1 MKKILRNRTVLGIA
15 SIVLS
20 LIICFG
26 LTPLFNQAI
35 SEKVSV
41 VRVTENI
48 QKGELITSKMIET
61 IEIGGYNLP
70 DTVLRQEEN
79 IVGNYALT
87 ELHTGDYV
95 LNSKI
100 SSKPLVNYEYLTDFD
115 GGERAISVSI
125 KSFAAGLSGKLEPG
139 DIVTVMASDFG
150 DMRETVSP
158 AELQYVEVLAVTAGT
173 GLDTDEYE
181 IDQEAIE
188 KDKELP
194 ATVTLKATYEQAKL
208 LAEME
213 AKGKIHVVFVYR
225 GTKEN
230 SDKFLDEQKLIL
242 FESIDEAQKD
252 ANESDV
258 TNQEDEVQGTSQEVE
273 VQGTSQ
279 EVGEQLEEDNDE
291 E

>member
-41 VRVTENI
+41 ARITEHI

-61 IEIGGYNLP
+61 VEIGGYNLP

-87 ELHTGDYV
+87 ELHAGDYI

-100 SSKPLVNYEYLTDFD
+100 SSKPLANYEYLTDFD
-115 GGERAISVSI
+115 GSERAISVSI

-194 ATVTLKATYEQAKL
+194 ATVTLKVTDKQAKL

-213 AKGKIHVVFVYR
+213 AKGKIHIVFVYR
-225 GTKEN
+225 GEKEN
-230 SDKFLDEQKLIL
+230 ADKFLDEQKLIL
-242 FESIDEAQKD
+242 SESEDEAQADK
-252 ANESDV
+252 NETDDINQDE
-258 TNQEDEVQGTSQEVE
+258 TQENNQEIEEEVE
-273 VQGTSQ
+273 VS
-279 EVGEQLEEDNDE
+279 DDE
-291 E
+291 EQ

>member
-1 MKKILRNRTVLGIA
+1 
-15 SIVLS
+15 VLS

-41 VRVTENI
+41 ARITENI

-61 IEIGGYNLP
+61 VEIGGYNLP

-79 IVGNYALT
+79 IVGNYTLT
-87 ELHTGDYV
+87 ELHAGDYI

-100 SSKPLVNYEYLTDFD
+100 SSNPLVNYEYLTDFD
-115 GGERAISVSI
+115 GSERAISVSI

-139 DIVTVMASDFG
+139 DIVKVMASDFG

-158 AELQYVEVLAVTAGT
+158 SELQYVEVLAVTAGT
-173 GLDTDEYE
+173 GLDTDENK

-194 ATVTLKATYEQAKL
+194 ATVTLKVSDKQAKL

-213 AKGKIHVVFVYR
+213 AKGKIHIVFVYR
-225 GTKEN
+225 GKKEN
-230 SDKFLDEQKLIL
+230 ADKFLDEQMLIL
-242 FESIDEAQKD
+242 SESEDEAQTEINQTD
-252 ANESDV
+252 AINQDE
-258 TNQEDEVQGTSQEVE
+258 TQENNQEIEEEVE
-273 VQGTSQ
+273 VS
-279 EVGEQLEEDNDE
+279 DDE
-291 E
+291 EQ

>member
-1 MKKILRNRTVLGIA
+1 MKKIIRNRTVLGIA

-35 SEKVSV
+35 SEKVAIA
-41 VRVTENI
+41 RITENI

-61 IEIGGYNLP
+61 VEIGGYNLP
-70 DTVLRQEEN
+70 DTILRQEEN
-79 IVGNYALT
+79 IIGNYALT

-100 SSKPLVNYEYLTDFD
+100 SSKPLANYEYLTDFN
-115 GGERAISVSI
+115 GSERAISVSI

-158 AELQYVEVLAVTAGT
+158 EALQYVEVLAVTAGT

-194 ATVTLKATYEQAKL
+194 ATVTLKATYDQAKL

-225 GTKEN
+225 GTEEN
-230 SDKFLDEQKLIL
+230 AAKFLDEQRLIL
-242 FESIDEAQKD
+242 SESIDEAQKD
-252 ANESDV
+252 ANELDV
-258 TNQEDEVQGTSQEVE
+258 TNQEDE

>member
-1 MKKILRNRTVLGIA
+1 MKKIIRNRTVLGIA

-41 VRVTENI
+41 ARVTENI
-48 QKGELITSKMIET
+48 QKGERITSKMIET
-61 IEIGGYNLP
+61 VEIGGYNLP
-70 DTVLRQEEN
+70 HTVLRQEEN
-79 IVGNYALT
+79 IIGSYALT
-87 ELHTGDYV
+87 ELHTGDYI

-100 SSKPLVNYEYLTDFD
+100 SSKPLVNYKYLTDFD
-115 GGERAISVSI
+115 GSERAISVSI

-181 IDQEAIE
+181 IDREAIE

-230 SDKFLDEQKLIL
+230 ADKFLDEQKLIL
-242 FESIDEAQKD
+242 TESEDEAQTD
-252 ANESDV
+252 INETDV
-258 TNQEDEVQGTSQEVE
+258 MNQEVE
-273 VQGTSQ
+273 TQESNQ
-279 EVGEQLEEDNDE
+279 EVGEKLEEDSNE

>member
-41 VRVTENI
+41 ARITENI
-48 QKGELITSKMIET
+48 QRGELITSKMIET
-61 IEIGGYNLP
+61 VEIGGYNLP

-79 IVGNYALT
+79 IIGNYALT

-100 SSKPLVNYEYLTDFD
+100 SSKPLANYEYLTDFD
-115 GGERAISVSI
+115 GSERAISVSI

-158 AELQYVEVLAVTAGT
+158 MELQYVKVLAVTAGT

-230 SDKFLDEQKLIL
+230 ADRFLDEQKLIL
-242 FESIDEAQKD
+242 SESVDEAQIDK
-252 ANESDV
+252 NETDV
-258 TNQEDEVQGTSQEVE
+258 TNQEVETQESNQEV
-273 VQGTSQ
+273 V
-279 EVGEQLEEDNDE
+279 EQLEEDNDE

>member
-41 VRVTENI
+41 ARITENI
-48 QKGELITSKMIET
+48 QKGELITSKMIE
-61 IEIGGYNLP
+61 IVEIGGYNLP
-70 DTVLRQEEN
+70 DAVLRQEEN

-100 SSKPLVNYEYLTDFD
+100 SNNPLVNYEYLTDFD
-115 GGERAISVSI
+115 GSERAISVSI

-139 DIVTVMASDFG
+139 DIITVMASDFG

-158 AELQYVEVLAVTAGT
+158 MELQYVEVLAVTAGT

-194 ATVTLKATYEQAKL
+194 ATVTLKVSDKQAKL

-213 AKGKIHVVFVYR
+213 AKGKIHIVFVYR
-225 GTKEN
+225 GEKEN
-230 SDKFLDEQKLIL
+230 ADRFLDEQKLIL
-242 FESIDEAQKD
+242 SESEDEAQADK
-252 ANESDV
+252 NETDDINQDE
-258 TNQEDEVQGTSQEVE
+258 TQENNQEIEEEVE
-273 VQGTSQ
+273 VS
-279 EVGEQLEEDNDE
+279 DDE
-291 E
+291 AQ

>member
-41 VRVTENI
+41 ARITENI
-48 QKGELITSKMIET
+48 QKGELITSKMIE
-61 IEIGGYNLP
+61 IVEIGGYNLP

-79 IVGNYALT
+79 IVDNYALT
-87 ELHTGDYV
+87 ELHAGDYI

-100 SSKPLVNYEYLTDFD
+100 SSKPLANYEYLTDFD
-115 GGERAISVSI
+115 GSDRAISVSI
-125 KSFAAGLSGKLEPG
+125 KSFAAGLSGKLELG

-158 AELQYVEVLAVTAGT
+158 MELQYVEVLAVTAGT

-181 IDQEAIE
+181 IDQEPIE

-194 ATVTLKATYEQAKL
+194 ATVTLKVSDKQAKL

-213 AKGKIHVVFVYR
+213 AKGKIHIVFVYR
-225 GTKEN
+225 GEKEN
-230 SDKFLDEQKLIL
+230 ADKFLDEQKLIL
-242 FESIDEAQKD
+242 SESEDEAQADK
-252 ANESDV
+252 NEADDI
-258 TNQEDEVQGTSQEVE
+258 NQDETQENNQKIEEEVE
-273 VQGTSQ
+273 VS
-279 EVGEQLEEDNDE
+279 DDDE
-291 E
+291 EQ

>member
-35 SEKVSV
+35 SEKVAIA
-41 VRVTENI
+41 RITENI

-61 IEIGGYNLP
+61 VEIGGYNLP
-70 DTVLRQEEN
+70 DTVLRLEEN

-87 ELHTGDYV
+87 ELHAGDYV

-100 SSKPLVNYEYLTDFD
+100 SSNPLVNYEYLTDFD
-115 GGERAISVSI
+115 GSDRAISVSI

-139 DIVTVMASDFG
+139 DIVKVMASDFG

-158 AELQYVEVLAVTAGT
+158 MELQYVEVLAVTAGT

-194 ATVTLKATYEQAKL
+194 ATVTLKVSDKQAKL

-213 AKGKIHVVFVYR
+213 AKGKIHIVFVYR
-225 GTKEN
+225 GEKEN
-230 SDKFLDEQKLIL
+230 ADRFLDEQKLIL
-242 FESIDEAQKD
+242 SESEDEGQADK
-252 ANESDV
+252 NETDV
-258 TNQEDEVQGTSQEVE
+258 MNQDETQENNQEIEEEVE
-273 VQGTSQ
+273 VS
-279 EVGEQLEEDNDE
+279 DDE
-291 E
+291 EQ

>member
-41 VRVTENI
+41 VRVTESI
-48 QKGELITSKMIET
+48 QKGDLITSKMIET
-61 IEIGGYNLP
+61 VEIGGYNLP

-79 IVGNYALT
+79 IVGKYALT
-87 ELHTGDYV
+87 ELHAGDYV

-100 SSKPLVNYEYLTDFD
+100 SSNPLVNYEYLTDFD
-115 GGERAISVSI
+115 GSDRAISVSI

-158 AELQYVEVLAVTAGT
+158 MELQYVEVLAVTAGT

-181 IDQEAIE
+181 MDQEAIE
-188 KDKELP
+188 QDKELP
-194 ATVTLKATYEQAKL
+194 ATLTLKVNDKQAKL

-213 AKGKIHVVFVYR
+213 AKGKIHAVFVYR

-230 SDKFLDEQKLIL
+230 ADKFLDEQELIL
-242 FESIDEAQKD
+242 TESETQTDINETDVINQDETQDSNK
-252 ANESDV
+252 
-258 TNQEDEVQGTSQEVE
+258 EVEEEVE
-273 VQGTSQ
+273 VNAS
-279 EVGEQLEEDNDE
+279 EEQ
-291 E
+291 

>member
-20 LIICFG
+20 LVICFG

-48 QKGELITSKMIET
+48 QKGERITSKMIEM

-79 IVGNYALT
+79 IIGNYALT

-115 GGERAISVSI
+115 GSERAISVSI

-181 IDQEAIE
+181 IDREAIE

-230 SDKFLDEQKLIL
+230 ADKFLDEQKLIL
-242 FESIDEAQKD
+242 SESIDEAQKD
-252 ANESDV
+252 ANELDV
-258 TNQEDEVQGTSQEVE
+258 TNQEDE

>member
-41 VRVTENI
+41 VRVIESI

-61 IEIGGYNLP
+61 VEIGGYNLP
-70 DTVLRQEEN
+70 DTVLRLEEN
-79 IVGNYALT
+79 IVGKYALT
-87 ELHTGDYV
+87 ELHAGDYV

-100 SSKPLVNYEYLTDFD
+100 SSNPLVNYEYLIDFD
-115 GGERAISVSI
+115 GSERAISVSI

-150 DMRETVSP
+150 DMREMVSP
-158 AELQYVEVLAVTAGT
+158 LELQYVEVLAVTVGT

-181 IDQEAIE
+181 MDQEAIE
-188 KDKELP
+188 QDKELP
-194 ATVTLKATYEQAKL
+194 ATLTLKVNDKQAKL

-213 AKGKIHVVFVYR
+213 AKGKIHAVFVYR
-225 GTKEN
+225 GTKE
-230 SDKFLDEQKLIL
+230 SADKFLDEQDLIL
-242 FESIDEAQKD
+242 TES
-252 ANESDV
+252 
-258 TNQEDEVQGTSQEVE
+258 EDETQTDINETDVINQDETQDSNKEVE
-273 VQGTSQ
+273 VEE
-279 EVGEQLEEDNDE
+279 EVSTGEEQ
-291 E
+291 

>member
-41 VRVTENI
+41 ARVTENI
-48 QKGELITSKMIET
+48 QKGDLITSKMIET
-61 IEIGGYNLP
+61 VEIGGYNLP

-79 IVGNYALT
+79 IVGKYALT
-87 ELHTGDYV
+87 ELHAGDYV

-100 SSKPLVNYEYLTDFD
+100 SSNPLVNYEYLTDFD
-115 GGERAISVSI
+115 GSDRAISVSI

-139 DIVTVMASDFG
+139 DIVTIMASDFG

-158 AELQYVEVLAVTAGT
+158 MELQYVEVLAVTAGT
-173 GLDTDEYE
+173 GLDKDEYE
-181 IDQEAIE
+181 MDQEAIE

-194 ATVTLKATYEQAKL
+194 ATLTLKVNDKQTKL

-225 GTKEN
+225 GTNEN
-230 SDKFLDEQKLIL
+230 ADKFLYEQELIL
-242 FESIDEAQKD
+242 TESEAQTD
-252 ANESDV
+252 INETNAINQDERQGSD
-258 TNQEDEVQGTSQEVE
+258 QEVE
-273 VQGTSQ
+273 E
-279 EVGEQLEEDNDE
+279 EVEVNASEEQ
-291 E
+291 

>member
-1 MKKILRNRTVLGIA
+1 MKKIFRNRTILGIA

-41 VRVTENI
+41 VRVVENI
-48 QKGELITSKMIET
+48 QKGDLITEKMVEI

-70 DTVLRQEEN
+70 DAVLRLEEN
-79 IVGNYALT
+79 VVGNYALT
-87 ELHTGDYV
+87 ELHVGDYI

-100 SSKPLVNYEYLTDFD
+100 SSKPLVNYGYLTDFD
-115 GGERAISVSI
+115 GSERAISVSI
-125 KSFAAGLSGKLEPG
+125 KSFAAGLSGKLEPE

-158 AELQYVEVLAVTAGT
+158 VELQYVEVLAVTAGT

-188 KDKELP
+188 QDKELP
-194 ATVTLKATYEQAKL
+194 ATVTLKGTYQQAKI

-213 AKGKIHVVFVYR
+213 AKGKIHIVFVYR
-225 GTKEN
+225 GSKEN
-230 SDKFLDEQKLIL
+230 ADKFLDEQELIL
-242 FESIDEAQKD
+242 TESEDETQKD
-252 ANESDV
+252 INETDV
-258 TNQEDEVQGTSQEVE
+258 INQDEIKGSNQEVE
-273 VQGTSQ
+273 E
-279 EVGEQLEEDNDE
+279 EVEENTDE

>member
-41 VRVTENI
+41 ARITENI
-48 QKGELITSKMIET
+48 QKGELITSKLIET
-61 IEIGGYNLP
+61 VEIGGYNLP
-70 DTVLRQEEN
+70 DTVLRQKES

-87 ELHTGDYV
+87 ELHAGDYV

-100 SSKPLVNYEYLTDFD
+100 SSNSLVNYEYLTDFD
-115 GGERAISVSI
+115 GSERAISVSI

-139 DIVTVMASDFG
+139 DIVKVMASDFG

-158 AELQYVEVLAVTAGT
+158 MELQYVEVLAVTAGT
-173 GLDTDEYE
+173 GLDTDENK

-194 ATVTLKATYEQAKL
+194 ATVTLKVSDKQAKL

-213 AKGKIHVVFVYR
+213 AKGKIHIVFVYR
-225 GTKEN
+225 GKKEN
-230 SDKFLDEQKLIL
+230 ADKFLDEQMLIL
-242 FESIDEAQKD
+242 SESEDEAQTEINQTD
-252 ANESDV
+252 AINQDE
-258 TNQEDEVQGTSQEVE
+258 TQENNQEIEEEVE
-273 VQGTSQ
+273 VS
-279 EVGEQLEEDNDE
+279 DDE
-291 E
+291 EQ

>member
-41 VRVTENI
+41 ARITENI

-61 IEIGGYNLP
+61 VEIGGYNLL

-87 ELHTGDYV
+87 ELHAGDYV

-100 SSKPLVNYEYLTDFD
+100 SSNPLVNYEYLTDFD
-115 GGERAISVSI
+115 GSERAISVSI

-158 AELQYVEVLAVTAGT
+158 MELQYVEVLAVTAGT

-194 ATVTLKATYEQAKL
+194 ATATLKVSDKQAKL

-213 AKGKIHVVFVYR
+213 AKGKIHIVFVYR
-225 GTKEN
+225 GEKEN
-230 SDKFLDEQKLIL
+230 ADKFLDEQKLIL
-242 FESIDEAQKD
+242 SESEDEAQAEKNETD
-252 ANESDV
+252 AINQDETQGS
-258 TNQEDEVQGTSQEVE
+258 NQEIEEEVE
-273 VQGTSQ
+273 VS
-279 EVGEQLEEDNDE
+279 DDDE
-291 E
+291 EQ

>member
-26 LTPLFNQAI
+26 LTPLFNQTI

-41 VRVTENI
+41 ARITENI
-48 QKGELITSKMIET
+48 QKGELITSKMIE
-61 IEIGGYNLP
+61 IVEIGGYNLP

-87 ELHTGDYV
+87 ELHAGDYV

-100 SSKPLVNYEYLTDFD
+100 SSNPLVNYEYLSDFD
-115 GGERAISVSI
+115 GSERAISVSI

-139 DIVTVMASDFG
+139 DIVKVMASDFG
-150 DMRETVSP
+150 DIRETVSP

-194 ATVTLKATYEQAKL
+194 ATVTLKVSDKQAKL

-213 AKGKIHVVFVYR
+213 AKGKIHIVFVYR
-225 GTKEN
+225 GEKEN
-230 SDKFLDEQKLIL
+230 AGKFLDEQMLIL
-242 FESIDEAQKD
+242 SENEDQEQTEKNETDAINQDETQE
-252 ANESDV
+252 N
-258 TNQEDEVQGTSQEVE
+258 NQEIEEEVE
-273 VQGTSQ
+273 VS
-279 EVGEQLEEDNDE
+279 DDDE
-291 E
+291 EQ

>member
-41 VRVTENI
+41 ARVTENI
-48 QKGELITSKMIET
+48 QKGDLITSKMIET
-61 IEIGGYNLP
+61 VEIGGYNLP

-79 IVGNYALT
+79 IVGKYALT
-87 ELHTGDYV
+87 ELHAGDYV

-100 SSKPLVNYEYLTDFD
+100 SSNPLVNYEYLTDFD
-115 GGERAISVSI
+115 GSDRAISVSI

-139 DIVTVMASDFG
+139 DIVTIMASDFG

-158 AELQYVEVLAVTAGT
+158 MELQYVEVLAVTAGT
-173 GLDTDEYE
+173 GLDKDEYE
-181 IDQEAIE
+181 MDQEAIE

-194 ATVTLKATYEQAKL
+194 ATLTLKVNDKQTKL

-213 AKGKIHVVFVYR
+213 AKGKIHIVFVYR
-225 GTKEN
+225 GEKEN
-230 SDKFLDEQKLIL
+230 ADRFLDEQKLIL
-242 FESIDEAQKD
+242 SESEDEGQADKNETDVMNQDETQENNQEIEEEVEVSDDEAQ
-252 ANESDV
+252 
-258 TNQEDEVQGTSQEVE
+258 
-273 VQGTSQ
+273 
-279 EVGEQLEEDNDE
+279 
-291 E
+291 

>member
-26 LTPLFNQAI
+26 LTPLFNRAI

-48 QKGELITSKMIET
+48 QKGELITKKVVET
-61 IEIGGYNLP
+61 VEIGGYNLP
-70 DTVLRQEEN
+70 DSVLRQDEN
-79 IVGNYALT
+79 IIGKYALT
-87 ELHTGDYV
+87 ELHAGDYI

-100 SSKPLVNYEYLTDFD
+100 SNKPLENYEYLSEFD
-115 GGERAISVSI
+115 GSERAISVSI
-125 KSFAAGLSGKLEPG
+125 KSFAAGLSGKLEQG
-139 DIVTVMASDFG
+139 DIVTLMASDFG

-158 AELQYVEVLAVTAGT
+158 VDLQYVEVLAVTAGT

-194 ATVTLKATYEQAKL
+194 STITLKVTNEQAMR

-213 AKGKIHVVFVYR
+213 AKGKIHVIFVYR

-230 SDKFLDEQKLIL
+230 ADKFLDEQRLIL
-242 FESIDEAQKD
+242 SESEEAQTEIIGAD
-252 ANESDV
+252 AIHQDRTMESDQDV
-258 TNQEDEVQGTSQEVE
+258 DGKLGVS
-273 VQGTSQ
+273 
-279 EVGEQLEEDNDE
+279 DE

>member
-41 VRVTENI
+41 VRVIESI

-61 IEIGGYNLP
+61 VEIGGYNLP
-70 DTVLRQEEN
+70 DTVLRLEEN
-79 IVGNYALT
+79 IVGKYALT
-87 ELHTGDYV
+87 ELHAGDYV

-100 SSKPLVNYEYLTDFD
+100 SSNPLVNYEYLIDFD
-115 GGERAISVSI
+115 GSERAISVSI

-158 AELQYVEVLAVTAGT
+158 MELQYVEVLAVTAGT

-181 IDQEAIE
+181 MDQEAIE

-194 ATVTLKATYEQAKL
+194 ATLTLKVNDKQAKL

-213 AKGKIHVVFVYR
+213 AKGKIHAVFVYR
-225 GTKEN
+225 GTKE
-230 SDKFLDEQKLIL
+230 SADKFLDEQDLIL
-242 FESIDEAQKD
+242 TES
-252 ANESDV
+252 
-258 TNQEDEVQGTSQEVE
+258 EDETQTDINETDVINQDETQDSNKEVE
-273 VQGTSQ
+273 VEE
-279 EVGEQLEEDNDE
+279 EVSTGEEQ
-291 E
+291 

>member
-1 MKKILRNRTVLGIA
+1 
-15 SIVLS
+15 VLS

-41 VRVTENI
+41 ARIIENI

-61 IEIGGYNLP
+61 VEIGGYNLP

-87 ELHTGDYV
+87 ELHAGDYV

-100 SSKPLVNYEYLTDFD
+100 SSNPLVNYEYLTDFD
-115 GGERAISVSI
+115 GSERAISVSI

-150 DMRETVSP
+150 DMRETISP
-158 AELQYVEVLAVTAGT
+158 IELQYVEVLAVTAGT

-181 IDQEAIE
+181 MDQEAIE
-188 KDKELP
+188 QDKELP
-194 ATVTLKATYEQAKL
+194 ATLTLKVNDKQAKL

-213 AKGKIHVVFVYR
+213 AKGKIHAVFVYR
-225 GTKEN
+225 GSKEN
-230 SDKFLDEQKLIL
+230 ADNFLDEQMLIL
-242 FESIDEAQKD
+242 SESEDEAQADK
-252 ANESDV
+252 NETDDINQDE
-258 TNQEDEVQGTSQEVE
+258 TQENNQEIEEEVE
-273 VQGTSQ
+273 VS
-279 EVGEQLEEDNDE
+279 DDE
-291 E
+291 EQ

>member
-26 LTPLFNQAI
+26 LTPLFNQVI

-41 VRVTENI
+41 ARITENI
-48 QKGELITSKMIET
+48 QKGDLITSKMIET
-61 IEIGGYNLP
+61 VEIGGYNLP

-87 ELHTGDYV
+87 ELHAGDYI

-100 SSKPLVNYEYLTDFD
+100 SSKPLANYEYLTDFD
-115 GGERAISVSI
+115 GSERAISVSI
-125 KSFAAGLSGKLEPG
+125 KSFAAGMSGKLEPG
-139 DIVTVMASDFG
+139 DIVTVMVSDFG

-194 ATVTLKATYEQAKL
+194 ATVTLKVSDKQAKL

-213 AKGKIHVVFVYR
+213 AKGKIHIVFVYR
-225 GTKEN
+225 GEKEN
-230 SDKFLDEQKLIL
+230 ADKFLDEQKLIL
-242 FESIDEAQKD
+242 SESEDEAKAEKNETD
-252 ANESDV
+252 AI
-258 TNQEDEVQGTSQEVE
+258 NQDETQENSQEIEEEVE
-273 VQGTSQ
+273 VS
-279 EVGEQLEEDNDE
+279 DDE
-291 E
+291 EQ

>member
-41 VRVTENI
+41 ARITENI

-61 IEIGGYNLP
+61 VEIGGYNLP

-87 ELHTGDYV
+87 ELHAGDYV

-100 SSKPLVNYEYLTDFD
+100 SSKPVANYEYLTDFD
-115 GGERAISVSI
+115 GSERAISVSI
-125 KSFAAGLSGKLEPG
+125 KSFAAGFSGKLEPG

-173 GLDTDEYE
+173 GLDTNEYE
-181 IDQEAIE
+181 IDREAIE

-213 AKGKIHVVFVYR
+213 AKGKVHVVFVYR

-230 SDKFLDEQKLIL
+230 ADKFLDEQKLIL
-242 FESIDEAQKD
+242 TESEDEAQTD
-252 ANESDV
+252 INETDV
-258 TNQEDEVQGTSQEVE
+258 MNQEVE
-273 VQGTSQ
+273 TQESNQ
-279 EVGEQLEEDNDE
+279 EVGEKLEEDSNE

>member
-41 VRVTENI
+41 VRVIESI

-61 IEIGGYNLP
+61 VEIGGYNLP
-70 DTVLRQEEN
+70 DTVLRLEEN
-79 IVGNYALT
+79 IVGKYALT
-87 ELHTGDYV
+87 ELHAGDYV

-100 SSKPLVNYEYLTDFD
+100 SSNPLVNYEYLIDFD
-115 GGERAISVSI
+115 GSERAISVSI

-158 AELQYVEVLAVTAGT
+158 MELQYVEVLAVTAGT

-181 IDQEAIE
+181 MDQEAIE
-188 KDKELP
+188 QDKELP
-194 ATVTLKATYEQAKL
+194 ATLTLKVNDKQAKL

-213 AKGKIHVVFVYR
+213 AKGKIHAVFVYR
-225 GTKEN
+225 GTKE
-230 SDKFLDEQKLIL
+230 SADKFLDEQDLIL
-242 FESIDEAQKD
+242 TES
-252 ANESDV
+252 
-258 TNQEDEVQGTSQEVE
+258 EDETQTDINETDVINQDETQDSNKEVE
-273 VQGTSQ
+273 VEE
-279 EVGEQLEEDNDE
+279 EVSTGEEQ
-291 E
+291 

>member
-35 SEKVSV
+35 SEKVAIA
-41 VRVTENI
+41 RITENI
-48 QKGELITSKMIET
+48 QKGELITSKMIE
-61 IEIGGYNLP
+61 IVEIGGYNLP
-70 DTVLRQEEN
+70 DAVLRQEEN

-100 SSKPLVNYEYLTDFD
+100 SNNPLVNYEYLTDFD
-115 GGERAISVSI
+115 GSERAISVSV

-158 AELQYVEVLAVTAGT
+158 MELQYVEVLAVTAGT

-194 ATVTLKATYEQAKL
+194 ATVTLKVSDKQAKL

-230 SDKFLDEQKLIL
+230 ADKFLDEQKLIL
-242 FESIDEAQKD
+242 SESEDEAQTD
-252 ANESDV
+252 INETDV
-258 TNQEDEVQGTSQEVE
+258 MNQEVE
-273 VQGTSQ
+273 TQESNQ
-279 EVGEQLEEDNDE
+279 EVGEELEEDSYE

>member
-41 VRVTENI
+41 ARITENI
-48 QKGELITSKMIET
+48 QKGDLITSKMIET
-61 IEIGGYNLP
+61 VEIGGYNLP

-87 ELHTGDYV
+87 ELHAGDYV

-100 SSKPLVNYEYLTDFD
+100 SGKPLVNYEYLKDFD
-115 GGERAISVSI
+115 GSERAISVSI

-139 DIVTVMASDFG
+139 DVVTVMASDFG

-158 AELQYVEVLAVTAGT
+158 MELQYVEVLAVTAGT

-194 ATVTLKATYEQAKL
+194 ATATLKVSDKQAKL

-213 AKGKIHVVFVYR
+213 VKGKIHIVFVYR
-225 GTKEN
+225 GEKEN
-230 SDKFLDEQKLIL
+230 ADKFLDEQMLIL
-242 FESIDEAQKD
+242 SESEDEGQADK
-252 ANESDV
+252 NETDV
-258 TNQEDEVQGTSQEVE
+258 MNQDETQENNQEIEEEVE
-273 VQGTSQ
+273 VSDDD
-279 EVGEQLEEDNDE
+279 EQ
-291 E
+291 

>member
-41 VRVTENI
+41 ARITENI

-61 IEIGGYNLP
+61 VEIGGYNLL

-87 ELHTGDYV
+87 ELHAGDYV

-100 SSKPLVNYEYLTDFD
+100 SSNPLVNYEYLTDFD
-115 GGERAISVSI
+115 GSERAISVSI

-158 AELQYVEVLAVTAGT
+158 MELQYVEVLAVTAGT

-194 ATVTLKATYEQAKL
+194 ATATLKVSDKQAKL

-213 AKGKIHVVFVYR
+213 AKGKIHIVFVYR
-225 GTKEN
+225 GEKEN
-230 SDKFLDEQKLIL
+230 ADKFLDEQKLRL
-242 FESIDEAQKD
+242 TES
-252 ANESDV
+252 
-258 TNQEDEVQGTSQEVE
+258 EDEPQTDINETNAIDQDETQDSNQQVEVE
-273 VQGTSQ
+273 E
-279 EVGEQLEEDNDE
+279 EVSTGEEQ
-291 E
+291 

>member
-35 SEKVSV
+35 SEKVTV

-48 QKGELITSKMIET
+48 SKGALITPKMIET
-61 IEIGGYNLP
+61 VEIGGYNLP
-70 DTVLRQEEN
+70 DTVLRQEES

-87 ELHTGDYV
+87 ELYTGDYV

-100 SSKPLVNYEYLTDFD
+100 SSIPLAKYEYLTNFN
-115 GGERAISVSI
+115 GSERAISISI

-150 DMRETVSP
+150 DLRETVSP
-158 AELQYVEVLAVTAGT
+158 AELQYVEVLTVTAGT
-173 GLDTDEYE
+173 GLDTNEFE
-181 IDQEAIE
+181 IDQETIE
-188 KDKELP
+188 KDQELP
-194 ATVTLKATYEQAKL
+194 ATVTLKVANDQAKL

-225 GTKEN
+225 GTKDN
-230 SDKFLDEQKLIL
+230 AAIFLEKQNRIL
-242 FESIDEAQKD
+242 SESIEGEGD
-252 ANESDV
+252 AIEQEMEVDDNE
-258 TNQEDEVQGTSQEVE
+258 E
-273 VQGTSQ
+273 
-279 EVGEQLEEDNDE
+279 
-291 E
+291 

>member
-41 VRVTENI
+41 ARITENI

-61 IEIGGYNLP
+61 VEIGGYNLP

-87 ELHTGDYV
+87 ELHVGDYV

-100 SSKPLVNYEYLTDFD
+100 SSNPLVNYEYLTDFD
-115 GGERAISVSI
+115 GSERAISVSI

-139 DIVTVMASDFG
+139 DIVKVMASDFG

-158 AELQYVEVLAVTAGT
+158 MELQYVEVLAVTAGT

-194 ATVTLKATYEQAKL
+194 ATVTLKVSDKQAKL

-213 AKGKIHVVFVYR
+213 AKGKIHIVFVYR
-225 GTKEN
+225 GEKEN
-230 SDKFLDEQKLIL
+230 ADKFLDEQKLIL
-242 FESIDEAQKD
+242 SESEDEAQADKNEKD
-252 ANESDV
+252 GINQDE
-258 TNQEDEVQGTSQEVE
+258 TQENNQEIEEEVE
-273 VQGTSQ
+273 VS
-279 EVGEQLEEDNDE
+279 DDE
-291 E
+291 EQ

>member
-41 VRVTENI
+41 VRVIESI

-61 IEIGGYNLP
+61 VEIGGYNLP
-70 DTVLRQEEN
+70 DTVLRLEEN
-79 IVGNYALT
+79 IVGKYALT
-87 ELHTGDYV
+87 ELHAGDYV

-100 SSKPLVNYEYLTDFD
+100 SSNPLVNYEYLTDFD
-115 GGERAISVSI
+115 GSERAISVSI

-158 AELQYVEVLAVTAGT
+158 MELQYVEVLAVTAGT

-181 IDQEAIE
+181 MDQEAIE
-188 KDKELP
+188 QDKELP
-194 ATVTLKATYEQAKL
+194 ATLTLKVNDKQAKL

-213 AKGKIHVVFVYR
+213 AKGKIHAVFVYR
-225 GTKEN
+225 GAKE
-230 SDKFLDEQKLIL
+230 SADKFLDEQELIL
-242 FESIDEAQKD
+242 TERENPEQVEE
-252 ANESDV
+252 NETEV
-258 TNQEDEVQGTSQEVE
+258 TNQDKTQENNQEIEEEVE
-273 VQGTSQ
+273 VNAS
-279 EVGEQLEEDNDE
+279 EEQ
-291 E
+291 

>member
-41 VRVTENI
+41 ARVTESI
-48 QKGELITSKMIET
+48 QKGDLITSKMIET
-61 IEIGGYNLP
+61 VEIGGYNLP

-79 IVGNYALT
+79 IIGKYALT
-87 ELHTGDYV
+87 ELHAGDYF
-95 LNSKI
+95 LTSKI
-100 SSKPLVNYEYLTDFD
+100 SSSPLVNYEYLTDFD
-115 GGERAISVSI
+115 GSDRAISVSI
-125 KSFAAGLSGKLEPG
+125 KSFAAGLSGKLEQG
-139 DIVTVMASDFG
+139 DVVTIMASDFG

-158 AELQYVEVLAVTAGT
+158 MELQYVEVLAVTAGT

-181 IDQEAIE
+181 MDQEAIE
-188 KDKELP
+188 KEKELP
-194 ATVTLKATYEQAKL
+194 ATLTLKVNDKQAKI

-213 AKGKIHVVFVYR
+213 AKGKIHAVFVYR

-230 SDKFLDEQKLIL
+230 AVKFLDEQDQIL
-242 FESIDEAQKD
+242 TEKEDPEQVDKNGTDVINQDEI
-252 ANESDV
+252 
-258 TNQEDEVQGTSQEVE
+258 QGSNQEVE
-273 VQGTSQ
+273 K
-279 EVGEQLEEDNDE
+279 EVEENTDE